1 MLANLALAITLPI
14 IKLFPKL
21 VDFIEKHPPSIAQN
35 TISIST
41 ILNGL
46 NILHAICF
54 EINLIYCFSAE
65 HKLNITC
72 YYAMKRGFKLLTG
85 VGCSLLGNFLGKL
98 ALHGIKVFFGISMG
112 PMATIVLFMLP
123 LGIGALLYQFGTKSS
138 DKLGDNIFGKDD
150 FVLTSDH
157 LYYKYIPSKYRKK
170 YCNPNLKWNDTYLC
184 NNVKSYI
191 IECVI
196 NGAEL
201 IMLIMNI
208 PKGVY
213 EIDECLE
220 CENKKEI
227 DDDNKSESTDLSEDT
242 ENITQIYKNEKYV
255 GDLLIS
261 YKGIEENCCSIDFV
275 IYGLNKEK
283 ISYKEWQENKA
294 DGKIIEIA
302 LKLSVY

>member
-1 MLANLALAITLPI
+1 M
-14 IKLFPKL
+14 
-21 VDFIEKHPPSIAQN
+21 
-35 TISIST
+35 
-41 ILNGL
+41 
-46 NILHAICF
+46 
-54 EINLIYCFSAE
+54 
-65 HKLNITC
+65 
-72 YYAMKRGFKLLTG
+72 
-85 VGCSLLGNFLGKL
+85 
-98 ALHGIKVFFGISMG
+98 
-112 PMATIVLFMLP
+112 
-123 LGIGALLYQFGTKSS
+123 
-138 DKLGDNIFGKDD
+138 
-150 FVLTSDH
+150 
-157 LYYKYIPSKYRKK
+157 
-170 YCNPNLKWNDTYLC
+170 C

-208 PKGVY
+208 PKDVY

-227 DDDNKSESTDLSEDT
+227 DDDDNKSESTDLSEDT

-255 GDLLIS
+255 GDLLIP